1 MKAGWWDAP
10 LVLQDLAV
18 SNLHIDSLAF
28 IVQSTSSSVQNPASR
43 VQRPESSNSDMPL
56 VGTCFQKQSNVWN
69 KTFENK
75 SVAKDHQV
83 HNKLTEY
90 KVFVLKYEDRD
101 IIR

>member
-1 MKAGWWDAP
+1 
-10 LVLQDLAV
+10 
-18 SNLHIDSLAF
+18 
-28 IVQSTSSSVQNPASR
+28 
-43 VQRPESSNSDMPL
+43 MPL

-75 SVAKDHQV
+75 SGAKDHQV